1 MSWWKSL
8 LGGGSLTSF
17 TPSTV
22 NPLFQAGNVPVS
34 MGGSGMHPGMETGY
48 QPVYGQQ
55 NPLPANGLSNIST
68 STGAPDRSSWWDD
81 FTSGLDRDFLA
92 AAAQSLGGGRSGPR
106 GRGGGGG
113 VGRAGG
119 RYGAN
124 IRPAEPVPAGMPVP
138 GTAPN
143 PSFATGL
150 VLPRR
155 RQEQYSGGY

>member
-1 MSWWKSL
+1 MDWLQNLFK
-8 LGGGSLTSF
+8 GGSLTS
-17 TPSTV
+17 
-22 NPLFQAGNVPVS
+22 LFPAGNVPVS

-55 NPLPANGLSNIST
+55 NPLPSNGLSNIST
-68 STGAPDRSSWWDD
+68 ITGAPTSWWDD
-81 FTSGLDRDFLA
+81 FRSGLDRDFLA
-92 AAAQSLGGGRSGPR
+92 AAAGSLGQGASGYR
-106 GRGGGGG
+106 GRGIGGG
-113 VGRAGG
+113 VGRAAV

-143 PSFATGL
+143 PSFAQGL

-155 RQEQYSGGY
+155 RQDQYSGGY